1 MMSSSRPHGGASD
14 EVNRTPRDGLDEK
27 DPDLGI
33 LCSTWSRSLWDGDV
47 AREDAPLESLDAGEE
62 LVVEVEVAVENAEDG
77 VDGADAAGEAPESRP
92 SRGD

>member
-1 MMSSSRPHGGASD
+1 M
-14 EVNRTPRDGLDEK
+14 
-27 DPDLGI
+27 
-33 LCSTWSRSLWDGDV
+33 WDGDV